1 MLVNYEDLSP
11 VKKAVEVEIPAD
23 RISTE
28 AQRVTTEFSRHAKL
42 PGFRPGKV
50 PANVVRTRF
59 AKEIQEEVMS
69 RLLPL
74 SFREAIA
81 DKMMMIAGYLFYTLA
96 PLAER
101 IPPWLTFT
109 IFVRDFF
116 IVVFAYLL
124 YTRVKVTRFPPSL
137 AGKASTVL
145 QAFTLATAIAVN
157 GLTPSLR
164 WLAEFLFRAALL
176 ITLFSA
182 ADYIRRAERM
192 LHEKLLESAPGDRNS
207 SAAVT
212 S

>member
-1 MLVNYEDLSP
+1 VISRSALTVPNILTLLRLLL
-11 VKKAVEVEIPAD
+11 IPFFLRASFRGMYTIAFVLFVTAAATD
-23 RISTE
+23 ILDGFIARRLN
-28 AQRVTTEFSRHAKL
+28 QR
-42 PGFRPGKV
+42 
-50 PANVVRTRF
+50 
-59 AKEIQEEVMS
+59 S
-69 RLLPL
+69 RLGALLDP
-74 SFREAIA
+74 AV

-96 PLAER
+96 PLSQR

-109 IFVRDFF
+109 IFVRDFL
-116 IVVFAYLL
+116 IVTFAYLL

-137 AGKASTVL
+137 AGKVSTVL
-145 QAFTLATAIAVN
+145 QASTLATAIAVN

-164 WLAEFLFRAALL
+164 WLAEFLFRAALFT
-176 ITLFSA
+176 TLFSA